1 MKKNTAYTI
10 GSLIVLL
17 ICAFC
22 FVVLPAFTGSEGQQ
36 NKLPPFGKYN
46 KREIAYEQD
55 SDFYNYVSQYGQMF
69 QNYGQQLNE
78 QTYYTVF
85 KYAFDATV
93 RKYAYEDAVN
103 KSGYVVPQAAVN
115 RNMVPFFSDENGN
128 YSSKLYKQTD
138 AKTVENLRN
147 SIQTAL
153 VASRYSDDLFGS
165 EEDIVG
171 SEALYGLKESDA
183 ELEFLKAYNA
193 NKRGFQMALFNT
205 SDYPEEEKL
214 KFAKENQAKF
224 NKYDISIVTVEDK
237 AKAQTVL
244 KRINNN
250 EITFED
256 AISEYSLNYFT
267 NSEGKVTSAYQY
279 QIENLLVN
287 KDDLAILTD
296 LAVDSV
302 TDVIET
308 SNSFSIF
315 KKNGETKT
323 PDFEID
329 EYKDLVSTYL
339 RNYEK
344 TRIEDYF
351 TAKANDFIAQAAK
364 SDFDSACTSMNIKNV
379 EIPAFPLN
387 YGSVA
392 IADSLNTSIEGL
404 SSADT
409 NEKFLETAFNL
420 KMNEMSEP
428 LVLNGYVA
436 VIKYTSDGNEA
447 KAADTNDEET
457 DNLEDDEIADVLS
470 NISDLDQ
477 SSANSYILSS
487 DKLENN
493 FAEVYFSNMMGY

>member
-69 QNYGQQLNE
+69 QTYGQQLNE

-93 RKYAYEDAVN
+93 RKFAYEDAVN

-138 AKTVENLRN
+138 PKTVENLRK
-147 SIQTAL
+147 SIQSGL

-183 ELEFLKAYNA
+183 ELEFLKSYNA

-387 YGSVA
+387 YGSVD

-404 SSADT
+404 GSADT

-428 LVLNGYVA
+428 MVLNGYVA
-436 VIKYTSDGNEA
+436 VIKYTTNGTEIDDSETEEA
-447 KAADTNDEET
+447 EDSENDDAAY
-457 DNLEDDEIADVLS
+457 ILS

-477 SSANSYILSS
+477 SSANSFILSS

>member
-69 QNYGQQLNE
+69 QAYGQQLNE

-193 NKRGFQMALFNT
+193 NKRGFEMALFNT
-205 SDYPEEEKL
+205 SDYPEEEKM

-237 AKAQTVL
+237 SKAQTVL

-315 KKNGETKT
+315 KKNGETKA
-323 PDFEID
+323 PDFETD

-364 SDFDSACTSMNIKNV
+364 SDFESACTSMNIKNV

-387 YGSVA
+387 YGSVD

-404 SSADT
+404 GSADT

-428 LVLNGYVA
+428 MVLNGYVA
-436 VIKYTSDGNEA
+436 VIKYTTNGTEIDDSETEEA
-447 KAADTNDEET
+447 EDS
-457 DNLEDDEIADVLS
+457 EDDDAAYILS

-477 SSANSYILSS
+477 SSANSFILSS

>member
-69 QNYGQQLNE
+69 QAYGQQLNE

-138 AKTVENLRN
+138 AKTVENLRK
-147 SIQTAL
+147 SIQSAL

-183 ELEFLKAYNA
+183 ELDFLKSYNA

-387 YGSVA
+387 YGSVD

-428 LVLNGYVA
+428 MVLNGYVA
-436 VIKYTSDGNEA
+436 VIKYISDGKEA
-447 KAADTNDEET
+447 EAADTNDEET
-457 DNLEDDEIADVLS
+457 DNTEDDEIADVLS

-493 FAEVYFSNMMGY
+493 FAQVYFSNMMNY

>member
-46 KREIAYEQD
+46 KREITYEQD
-55 SDFYNYVSQYGQMF
+55 SDFANYVSQYGQMF
-69 QNYGQQLNE
+69 QAYGQQLNE

-93 RKYAYEDAVN
+93 RKFAYEDAVN

-138 AKTVENLRN
+138 PKTVENLRK
-147 SIQTAL
+147 SIQSGL

-183 ELEFLKAYNA
+183 ELDFLKSYNA
-193 NKRGFQMALFNT
+193 NKRRFQMALFNT

-296 LAVDSV
+296 LAVDSI

-308 SNSFSIF
+308 SNTFSIF

-364 SDFDSACTSMNIKNV
+364 SDFESACTSMNIKNV

-387 YGSVA
+387 YGSVD

-404 SSADT
+404 GSADT

-428 LVLNGYVA
+428 MVLNGYVA
-436 VIKYTSDGNEA
+436 VIKYT
-447 KAADTNDEET
+447 TNGTEIDDSETEET
-457 DNLEDDEIADVLS
+457 EDSENDDAAYILS

-477 SSANSYILSS
+477 SSANSFILSS

>member
-46 KREIAYEQD
+46 KREITYEQD
-55 SDFYNYVSQYGQMF
+55 SDFANYVSQYGQMF
-69 QNYGQQLNE
+69 QAYGQQLNE

-93 RKYAYEDAVN
+93 RKFAYEDAVN

-138 AKTVENLRN
+138 PKTVENLRK
-147 SIQTAL
+147 SIQSGL

-183 ELEFLKAYNA
+183 ELDFLKSYNA

-296 LAVDSV
+296 LAVNSV

-315 KKNGETKT
+315 KKNGETKA

-364 SDFDSACTSMNIKNV
+364 SDFDSACTSMSIKNV

-428 LVLNGYVA
+428 MVLNGYVA

-457 DNLEDDEIADVLS
+457 DNSEDDEIADVLS
-470 NISDLDQ
+470 NISGLDQ

-493 FAEVYFSNMMGY
+493 FAEVYFSNMMN

>member
-46 KREIAYEQD
+46 KREITYEQD
-55 SDFYNYVSQYGQMF
+55 SDFANYVSQYGQMF
-69 QNYGQQLNE
+69 QAYGQQLNE

-93 RKYAYEDAVN
+93 RKFAYEDAVN

-138 AKTVENLRN
+138 PKTVENLRK
-147 SIQTAL
+147 SIQSGL

-183 ELEFLKAYNA
+183 ELEFLKSYNA

-404 SSADT
+404 GSADT

-447 KAADTNDEET
+447 KAADTNDGET
-457 DNLEDDEIADVLS
+457 DNSEDDNTADVLS

-493 FAEVYFSNMMGY
+493 FAEVYFSNMMN

>member
-69 QNYGQQLNE
+69 QAYGQQLNE

-128 YSSKLYKQTD
+128 YSSKLYKQSD
-138 AKTVENLRN
+138 LKTVENLRK
-147 SIQTAL
+147 SIQSAL

-183 ELEFLKAYNA
+183 ELDFLKSYNA

-447 KAADTNDEET
+447 KVADTNDEET
-457 DNLEDDEIADVLS
+457 DNSEDDNTADVLS

-493 FAEVYFSNMMGY
+493 FAQVYFSNMMNY

>member
-69 QNYGQQLNE
+69 QAYGQQLNE

-138 AKTVENLRN
+138 AKTVENLRK
-147 SIQTAL
+147 SIQSAL

-183 ELEFLKAYNA
+183 ELEFLKSYNA

-387 YGSVA
+387 YGSVD

-428 LVLNGYVA
+428 MVLNGYVA
-436 VIKYTSDGNEA
+436 VIKYTSDGKEA
-447 KAADTNDEET
+447 EAADTNDEET
-457 DNLEDDEIADVLS
+457 DNSEDDNTADVLS

-493 FAEVYFSNMMGY
+493 FAQVYFSNMMNY

>member
-46 KREIAYEQD
+46 KREITYEQD
-55 SDFYNYVSQYGQMF
+55 SDFANYVSQYGQMF
-69 QNYGQQLNE
+69 QAYGQQLNE

-93 RKYAYEDAVN
+93 RKFAYEDAVN

-138 AKTVENLRN
+138 PKTVENLRK
-147 SIQTAL
+147 SIQSGL

-183 ELEFLKAYNA
+183 ELDFLKSYNA

-296 LAVDSV
+296 LAVNSV

-428 LVLNGYVA
+428 MVLNGYVA

-447 KAADTNDEET
+447 KVANTNDEET
-457 DNLEDDEIADVLS
+457 DNSEDDNTADVLS

-477 SSANSYILSS
+477 SSANNFILSS

-493 FAEVYFSNMMGY
+493 FAEVYFSNMMN

>member
-46 KREIAYEQD
+46 KREITYEQD
-55 SDFYNYVSQYGQMF
+55 SDCANYVSQYGQMF
-69 QNYGQQLNE
+69 QAYGQQLNE

-93 RKYAYEDAVN
+93 RKFAYEDAVN

-138 AKTVENLRN
+138 PKTVENLRK
-147 SIQTAL
+147 SIQSGL

-183 ELEFLKAYNA
+183 ELDFLKSYNA

-420 KMNEMSEP
+420 KMNEVSEP
-428 LVLNGYVA
+428 MVLNGYVA
-436 VIKYTSDGNEA
+436 VIKYTSDGTKPET
-447 KAADTNDEET
+447 ADAET
-457 DNLEDDEIADVLS
+457 EDAEDSEDDNTAVVLS

-477 SSANSYILSS
+477 SSANSFILSS

>member
-69 QNYGQQLNE
+69 QAYGQQLNE

-138 AKTVENLRN
+138 AKTVENLRK
-147 SIQTAL
+147 SIQSAL

-183 ELEFLKAYNA
+183 ELDFLKSYNA

-224 NKYDISIVTVEDK
+224 NKFDISIVTVEDK
-237 AKAQTVL
+237 VKAQTVL

-428 LVLNGYVA
+428 MVLNGYVA
-436 VIKYTSDGNEA
+436 VIKYISDGKEA
-447 KAADTNDEET
+447 EAADTNDEET
-457 DNLEDDEIADVLS
+457 DNSEDDEIADVLS

-493 FAEVYFSNMMGY
+493 FAEVYFSNMMNY

>member
-46 KREIAYEQD
+46 KREITYEQD
-55 SDFYNYVSQYGQMF
+55 SDFANYVSQYGQMF
-69 QNYGQQLNE
+69 QAYGQQLNE

-93 RKYAYEDAVN
+93 RKFAYEDAVN

-138 AKTVENLRN
+138 PKTVENLRK
-147 SIQTAL
+147 SIQSGL

-183 ELEFLKAYNA
+183 ELDFLKSYNT

-287 KDDLAILTD
+287 KEDLAILTD

-364 SDFDSACTSMNIKNV
+364 SDFNSACTSMNIKNV
-379 EIPAFPLN
+379 EIPVFPLN

-404 SSADT
+404 GSADT

-457 DNLEDDEIADVLS
+457 DNSEDDNTADVLS

-493 FAEVYFSNMMGY
+493 FAEVYFSNMMN

>member
-46 KREIAYEQD
+46 KREITYEQD
-55 SDFYNYVSQYGQMF
+55 SDFANYVSQYGQMF
-69 QNYGQQLNE
+69 QAYGQQLSE

-93 RKYAYEDAVN
+93 RKFAYEDAVN

-138 AKTVENLRN
+138 PKTVENLRK
-147 SIQTAL
+147 SIQSGL

-183 ELEFLKAYNA
+183 ELDFLKSYNA

-387 YGSVA
+387 YGSVD

-436 VIKYTSDGNEA
+436 VIKYTSDGKEA
-447 KAADTNDEET
+447 EAADTNDEET
-457 DNLEDDEIADVLS
+457 DNSEDDNTADVLS

-493 FAEVYFSNMMGY
+493 FAQVYFSNMMN

>member
-69 QNYGQQLNE
+69 QAYGQQLNE

-115 RNMVPFFSDENGN
+115 RNMVPFFTDENGN

-138 AKTVENLRN
+138 PKTVENLRK
-147 SIQTAL
+147 SIQSGL

-183 ELEFLKAYNA
+183 ELDFLKSYNA

-428 LVLNGYVA
+428 MVLNGYVA

-457 DNLEDDEIADVLS
+457 DNTEDDNTADVLS

-477 SSANSYILSS
+477 SSANSYIRSG

-493 FAEVYFSNMMGY
+493 FAEVYFSNMMN

>member
-69 QNYGQQLNE
+69 QAYGQQLNE

-138 AKTVENLRN
+138 PKTVENLRK
-147 SIQTAL
+147 SIQSEL

-165 EEDIVG
+165 KKDIVG
-171 SEALYGLKESDA
+171 TEALYGLKESDA
-183 ELEFLKAYNA
+183 ELDFLKSYNA

-409 NEKFLETAFNL
+409 NEKFLETAFIL

-428 LVLNGYVA
+428 MVLNGYVA
-436 VIKYTSDGNEA
+436 VIKYTSDGNETE
-447 KAADTNDEET
+447 AADTNDEET
-457 DNLEDDEIADVLS
+457 DNSEDDEIADVLS

-493 FAEVYFSNMMGY
+493 FAEVYFSNMMN

>member
-46 KREIAYEQD
+46 KREITYEQD
-55 SDFYNYVSQYGQMF
+55 SDFANYVSQYGQMF
-69 QNYGQQLNE
+69 QAYGQQLNE

-138 AKTVENLRN
+138 AKTVENLRK
-147 SIQTAL
+147 SIQSAL

-183 ELEFLKAYNA
+183 ELDFLKSYNT

-296 LAVDSV
+296 LAVDSI
-302 TDVIET
+302 TEVIET

-315 KKNGETKT
+315 KKNGETKI

-404 SSADT
+404 SSANT

-447 KAADTNDEET
+447 KAANTNDEET
-457 DNLEDDEIADVLS
+457 DNSEDDNTADVLS

-477 SSANSYILSS
+477 SSANNFILSS

-493 FAEVYFSNMMGY
+493 FAEVYFSNMMN

>member
-193 NKRGFQMALFNT
+193 NKRGFEMALFNT
-205 SDYPEEEKL
+205 SDYPEEEKM

-237 AKAQTVL
+237 SKAQTVL

-287 KDDLAILTD
+287 KDDLAILSD

-315 KKNGETKT
+315 KKNGETKA
-323 PDFEID
+323 PDFETD

-351 TAKANDFIAQAAK
+351 TAKAIDFIAQAAK
-364 SDFDSACTSMNIKNV
+364 SDFESACTSMNIKNV

-387 YGSVA
+387 YGSVD

-404 SSADT
+404 GSADT

-428 LVLNGYVA
+428 MVLNGYVA
-436 VIKYTSDGNEA
+436 VIKYT
-447 KAADTNDEET
+447 TNGTEIDDSETEET
-457 DNLEDDEIADVLS
+457 EDSENDDAAYILS

-477 SSANSYILSS
+477 SSANSFILSS

>member
-69 QNYGQQLNE
+69 QAYGQQLNE

-138 AKTVENLRN
+138 AKTVENLRK
-147 SIQTAL
+147 SIQSAL

-183 ELEFLKAYNA
+183 ELDFLKSYNA

-224 NKYDISIVTVEDK
+224 NKFDISIVTVEDK

-387 YGSVA
+387 YGSVD

-428 LVLNGYVA
+428 MVLNGYVA
-436 VIKYTSDGNEA
+436 VIKYISDGKEA
-447 KAADTNDEET
+447 EAADTNDEET
-457 DNLEDDEIADVLS
+457 DNSEDDEFADVLS

-493 FAEVYFSNMMGY
+493 FAEVYFSNMMNY

>member
-69 QNYGQQLNE
+69 QAYGQQLNE

-138 AKTVENLRN
+138 AKTVENLRK
-147 SIQTAL
+147 SIQSAL

-183 ELEFLKAYNA
+183 ELDFLKSYNA

-364 SDFDSACTSMNIKNV
+364 SVFDSACTSMNIKNV

-457 DNLEDDEIADVLS
+457 DNSEDDEIADVLS

-493 FAEVYFSNMMGY
+493 FAEVYFSNMMN

>member
-46 KREIAYEQD
+46 KREITYEQD
-55 SDFYNYVSQYGQMF
+55 SDFANYVSRYGQMF
-69 QNYGQQLNE
+69 QAYGQQLNE

-93 RKYAYEDAVN
+93 RKFAYEDAVN

-138 AKTVENLRN
+138 PKTVENLRK
-147 SIQTAL
+147 SIQSGL

-183 ELEFLKAYNA
+183 ELDFLKSYNA

-409 NEKFLETAFNL
+409 NEKFLETAFIL

-428 LVLNGYVA
+428 MVLNGYVA
-436 VIKYTSDGNEA
+436 VIKYISDGKEA
-447 KAADTNDEET
+447 EVADTNDEET
-457 DNLEDDEIADVLS
+457 DNSEDDEIADVLS

-493 FAEVYFSNMMGY
+493 FAEVYFSNMMN

>member
-69 QNYGQQLNE
+69 QAYGQQLNE

-138 AKTVENLRN
+138 AKTVENLRK
-147 SIQTAL
+147 SIQSAL

-183 ELEFLKAYNA
+183 ELDFLKSYNA

-323 PDFEID
+323 NDFEID

-387 YGSVA
+387 YGSVD

-457 DNLEDDEIADVLS
+457 DNSEDDNTADVLS

-493 FAEVYFSNMMGY
+493 FAQVYFSNMMNY

>member
-193 NKRGFQMALFNT
+193 NKRGFEMALFNT
-205 SDYPEEEKL
+205 SDYPEEEKM

-237 AKAQTVL
+237 SKAQTVL

-315 KKNGETKT
+315 KKNGETKA
-323 PDFEID
+323 PDFETD
-329 EYKDLVSTYL
+329 EYKELVSTYL

-364 SDFDSACTSMNIKNV
+364 SDFESACTSMNIKNV

-387 YGSVA
+387 YGSVD

-404 SSADT
+404 GSADT

-428 LVLNGYVA
+428 MVLNGYVA
-436 VIKYTSDGNEA
+436 VIKYTTNGTEIDDSEA
-447 KAADTNDEET
+447 EDS
-457 DNLEDDEIADVLS
+457 EDDDAAYILS

-477 SSANSYILSS
+477 SSANSFILSS

>member
-69 QNYGQQLNE
+69 QAYGQQLNE

-93 RKYAYEDAVN
+93 RKFAYEDAVN

-138 AKTVENLRN
+138 AKTVENLRK
-147 SIQTAL
+147 SIQSAL

-183 ELEFLKAYNA
+183 ELDFLKSYNA

-428 LVLNGYVA
+428 MVLNGYVA
-436 VIKYTSDGNEA
+436 VIKYTSDGKEA
-447 KAADTNDEET
+447 EAADTNDEET
-457 DNLEDDEIADVLS
+457 DNSEDDEIADVLS

-493 FAEVYFSNMMGY
+493 FAEVYFSNMMNY

>member
-69 QNYGQQLNE
+69 QAYGQQLNE

-138 AKTVENLRN
+138 PKTVENLRK
-147 SIQTAL
+147 SIQSGL

-183 ELEFLKAYNA
+183 ELDFLKSYNA

-428 LVLNGYVA
+428 MVLNGYVA
-436 VIKYTSDGNEA
+436 VIKYISDGKEA
-447 KAADTNDEET
+447 EVADTNDEET
-457 DNLEDDEIADVLS
+457 DNSEDDEIADVLS

-493 FAEVYFSNMMGY
+493 FAEVYFSNMMN

>member
-46 KREIAYEQD
+46 KREITYEQD
-55 SDFYNYVSQYGQMF
+55 SDFANYVSQYGQMF
-69 QNYGQQLNE
+69 QAYGQQLNE

-93 RKYAYEDAVN
+93 RKFAYEDAVN

-138 AKTVENLRN
+138 AKTVENLRK
-147 SIQTAL
+147 SIQSAL

-183 ELEFLKAYNA
+183 ELEFLKSYNA

-447 KAADTNDEET
+447 KVADTNDEET
-457 DNLEDDEIADVLS
+457 DNSEDDNTADVLS

-477 SSANSYILSS
+477 SSANNFILSS

-493 FAEVYFSNMMGY
+493 FAEVYFSNMMN

>member
-193 NKRGFQMALFNT
+193 NKRGFEMALFNT
-205 SDYPEEEKL
+205 SDYPEEEKM

-237 AKAQTVL
+237 SKAQTVL

-315 KKNGETKT
+315 KKNGETKA
-323 PDFEID
+323 PDFETD

-364 SDFDSACTSMNIKNV
+364 SDFESACTSMNIKNV

-387 YGSVA
+387 YGSVD

-404 SSADT
+404 GSADT

-428 LVLNGYVA
+428 MVLNGYVA
-436 VIKYTSDGNEA
+436 VIKYT
-447 KAADTNDEET
+447 TNGTEIDDSETEET
-457 DNLEDDEIADVLS
+457 EDSENDDAAYILS

-477 SSANSYILSS
+477 SSANSFILSS

>member
-103 KSGYVVPQAAVN
+103 KSGYVVPQTAVN

-193 NKRGFQMALFNT
+193 NKRGFEMALFNT
-205 SDYPEEEKL
+205 SDYPEEEKM

-237 AKAQTVL
+237 SKAQTVL

-323 PDFEID
+323 PDFETD
-329 EYKDLVSTYL
+329 EYKELVSTYL

-364 SDFDSACTSMNIKNV
+364 SDFESACTSMNIKNV

-387 YGSVA
+387 YGSVD

-404 SSADT
+404 GSADT

-428 LVLNGYVA
+428 MVLNGYVA
-436 VIKYTSDGNEA
+436 VIKYTTNGTEIDDSETEEA
-447 KAADTNDEET
+447 EDS
-457 DNLEDDEIADVLS
+457 EDDDAAYILS
-470 NISDLDQ
+470 NISNLDQ
-477 SSANSYILSS
+477 SSANSFILSS

>member
-46 KREIAYEQD
+46 KREITYEQD
-55 SDFYNYVSQYGQMF
+55 SDFANYVSQYGQMF
-69 QNYGQQLNE
+69 QAYGQQLNE

-93 RKYAYEDAVN
+93 RKFAYEDAVN

-128 YSSKLYKQTD
+128 YSSKLYKQSD
-138 AKTVENLRN
+138 AKTVENLRK
-147 SIQTAL
+147 SIQSAL

-171 SEALYGLKESDA
+171 SEALYGLKESDS
-183 ELEFLKAYNA
+183 ELDFLKSYNA

-214 KFAKENQAKF
+214 KFAKEKQAKF
-224 NKYDISIVTVEDK
+224 NKFDISIVTVEDK

-351 TAKANDFIAQAAK
+351 TAKANDFIAQATK

-428 LVLNGYVA
+428 MVLNGYVA

-447 KAADTNDEET
+447 EAADTNDEET
-457 DNLEDDEIADVLS
+457 DNSEDDNTADVLS

-493 FAEVYFSNMMGY
+493 FAEVYFSNMMN

>member
-55 SDFYNYVSQYGQMF
+55 SDFANYVSQYGQMF
-69 QNYGQQLNE
+69 QAYGQQLNE

-93 RKYAYEDAVN
+93 RKFAYEDAVN

-128 YSSKLYKQTD
+128 YSSKLYKQSD
-138 AKTVENLRN
+138 AKTVENLRK
-147 SIQTAL
+147 SIQSAL

-183 ELEFLKAYNA
+183 ELDFLKSYNA

-205 SDYPEEEKL
+205 SDYPEEEKM

-287 KDDLAILTD
+287 KDNLAILTD

-447 KAADTNDEET
+447 EAADTNDEET
-457 DNLEDDEIADVLS
+457 DNSEDDNTADVLS

-477 SSANSYILSS
+477 SSANNFILSS

-493 FAEVYFSNMMGY
+493 FAEVYFSNMMN

>member
-205 SDYPEEEKL
+205 SDYPEEEKM

-315 KKNGETKT
+315 KKNGETKA
-323 PDFEID
+323 PDFETD

-364 SDFDSACTSMNIKNV
+364 SDFESACTSMNIKNV

-387 YGSVA
+387 YGSVD

-404 SSADT
+404 GSADT

-428 LVLNGYVA
+428 MVLNGYVA
-436 VIKYTSDGNEA
+436 VIKYTTNGTEIDDSETEEA
-447 KAADTNDEET
+447 EDS
-457 DNLEDDEIADVLS
+457 EDDDAAYILS

-477 SSANSYILSS
+477 SSANSFILSS

>member
-69 QNYGQQLNE
+69 QAYGQQLNE

-138 AKTVENLRN
+138 AKTVENLRK
-147 SIQTAL
+147 SIQSGL

-183 ELEFLKAYNA
+183 ELDFLKSYNA

-409 NEKFLETAFNL
+409 NEKFLETAFIL

-428 LVLNGYVA
+428 MVLNGYVA
-436 VIKYTSDGNEA
+436 VIKYTSDGKEA
-447 KAADTNDEET
+447 EAADTNDEET
-457 DNLEDDEIADVLS
+457 DNSEDDEIADVLS

-493 FAEVYFSNMMGY
+493 FAQVYFSNMMNY

>member
-69 QNYGQQLNE
+69 QAYGQQLNE

-93 RKYAYEDAVN
+93 RKFAYEDAVN

-138 AKTVENLRN
+138 PKTVENLRK
-147 SIQTAL
+147 SIQSGL

-183 ELEFLKAYNA
+183 ELEFLKSYNA

-224 NKYDISIVTVEDK
+224 NKFDISIVTVEDK

-404 SSADT
+404 GSADT

-428 LVLNGYVA
+428 MVLNGYVA
-436 VIKYTSDGNEA
+436 VIKYTSDGKEA
-447 KAADTNDEET
+447 EAADTNDEET
-457 DNLEDDEIADVLS
+457 DNSEDDEIADVLS

-493 FAEVYFSNMMGY
+493 FTEVYFSNMMNY